1 MNDDPAKQAWQSSVD
16 IGGALPLEE
25 VRRGADKFYRAIRRR
40 NLIEYVACVIVV
52 VSFSAYVFVL
62 PDVLQRIGSGLIVLA
77 TFYVAWQLHR
87 RGSAEAP
94 EKAGTMPLYAFV
106 RGQLVRQRDALRA
119 VFWWYLLPFLP
130 GLVLMVVG
138 SWNVR
143 ETHPDGPGWRD
154 AVGLT
159 VMAAIFGG
167 IWWLNQLAARKLQK
181 RIDEI
186 DVLTG
191 GEA

>member
-1 MNDDPAKQAWQSSVD
+1 MKDDPAKQAWQSSVEF
-16 IGGALPLEE
+16 GGALPLEE
-25 VRRGADKFYRAIRRR
+25 VRKGADKFYRAIRRR
-40 NLIEYVACVIVV
+40 NLIEYVACVFVV

-77 TFYVAWQLHR
+77 TFYVARQLHR

-94 EKAGTMPLYAFV
+94 EKAGAMPLYAFV
-106 RGQLVRQRDALRA
+106 RSQLVRQRDAVRS

-143 ETHPDGPGWRD
+143 ATHPEGPGWRD

-159 VMAAIFGG
+159 VVAAVFTG